1 LEAAG
6 RNRVGSGPTAIA
18 GRRGDFLKYLKR
30 RGFLLYLFFLPVALY
45 YAIFH
50 YAPMYGVVIAFK
62 DFSPF
67 IGILK
72 SPWVGFEHF
81 ITFFSSIYF
90 FRLIRNTFLL
100 SFYSILFGFPVPI
113 LLALIL
119 NELQSRRLRS
129 IIQSLTYVPHFVSTV
144 VVAGLLYTF
153 LSPSVGF
160 VNAILT
166 ALGGKEVDFLREPS
180 WFRFLYV
187 GSGIWQEM
195 GWGSIIY
202 VAGLASIDV
211 QLYEAADMDGAGR
224 LRKMWSISLPGIL
237 PIVVTMLLLNLGR
250 LMTVGFEK
258 VFLLYNSATYETSDV
273 ISTYVYRSGIMDQ
286 QYSFAAAVGLFN
298 SVVTLV
304 LLTGFNWISRRV
316 SEYSLW

>member
-1 LEAAG
+1 METTG
-6 RNRVGSGPTAIA
+6 GKTGSGRTAA
-18 GRRGDFLKYLKR
+18 AHRPGEFRRYLKR

-45 YAIFH
+45 YLVFH
-50 YAPMYGVVIAFK
+50 YVPMYGVIIAFK

-67 IGILK
+67 LGILR

-81 ITFFSSIYF
+81 LTFFRSIYF
-90 FRLIRNTFLL
+90 FRLLRNTFLI
-100 SFYSILFGFPVPI
+100 SFYSLLFGFPVPI
-113 LLALIL
+113 LFALLL
-119 NELQSRRLRS
+119 NELPGRRLRS

-153 LSPSVGF
+153 LSPSAGF
-160 VNAILT
+160 VNAIVT
-166 ALGGKEVDFLREPS
+166 GLGGKAVDFLREPA

-187 GSGIWQEM
+187 LSGVWQQM

-202 VAGLASIDV
+202 VAGLSAIDV

-237 PIVVTMLLLNLGR
+237 PTIVTMLLLNLGR

-258 VFLLYNSATYETSDV
+258 VFLLYNSATYETADV
-273 ISTYVYRSGIMDQ
+273 ISTYVYRSGIMEQ

-304 LLTGFNWISRRV
+304 LLTGFNWISRRM
-316 SEYSLW
+316 SEFSLW

>member
-1 LEAAG
+1 MGSRSAAI
-6 RNRVGSGPTAIA
+6 P
-18 GRRGDFLKYLKR
+18 RRQGDFLRYLKR
-30 RGFLLYLFFLPVALY
+30 RGLLLYLFFLPVALY
-45 YAIFH
+45 YVVFH
-50 YAPMYGVVIAFK
+50 YAPMYGVIISFK

-81 ITFFSSIYF
+81 TTFFSSIYF
-90 FRLIRNTFLL
+90 FRLLRNTFLL
-100 SFYSILFGFPVPI
+100 SFFSILFGFPVPI
-113 LLALIL
+113 LFALLL
-119 NELQSRRLRS
+119 NELSSHRLRS
-129 IIQSLTYVPHFVSTV
+129 VIQSLSYVPHFVSTV

-160 VNAILT
+160 VNVIIRAT
-166 ALGGKEVDFLREPS
+166 GGKAVDFLREAG

-195 GWGSIIY
+195 GWGSIIF
-202 VAGLASIDV
+202 VAGLSSIDL

-237 PIVVTMLLLNLGR
+237 PIIVTMLLLNLGR

-258 VFLLYNSATYETSDV
+258 VFLLYNSATYETADV
-273 ISTYVYRSGIMDQ
+273 ISTYVYRSGIMQQ

-298 SVVTLV
+298 SLVTLV
-304 LLTGFNWISRRV
+304 LLTGFNWIARRV